1 MGLPGDV
8 LETWLEN
15 KKFFPVNKEIVK
27 NPKPLKNNEIPILEN
42 YNDKP
47 NDKFWNDFPFRSL
60 PDRYHPNTPVCAN
73 SYESEFLKV
82 QDILTLPQ
90 RESIL
95 LTINDLR
102 YGANSLVDFNKIE
115 PLFDSNAKNMGLQTV
130 GCQFT
135 DQLVSMIKKGYV
147 SGPFDQPPFENLRIN
162 SLFVVEQTDKYRPIL
177 NLSAPEGNSFN
188 EAIID
193 NLMTKVVM
201 SSPSL
206 VAKKLYS
213 IGKGAYLSKIDH
225 QSAYKLVPT
234 HFDHLFLQGFFWLQK
249 YFLETSQIFGAKS
262 AVPNYDRLHKGFSD
276 IIKVKSE
283 TIDLYLERQLDDQIV
298 MTKTLAENKKF
309 VEEYLNL
316 AKIIKLPL
324 APLDKP
330 DKAFLY
336 QQAGV
341 ILGIHFDTNNMSWLL
356 PEDKRVKYS
365 NYISDILTGDK
376 VTQNQLQKLLGMINF
391 IVQMCPLLKFFRTPL
406 IADLKNSYEFEP
418 LYLDA
423 DTIDCLHQWLF
434 VLEELK
440 HGFPISN
447 MNKCPPAKS
456 IVFVTDAAGCASS
469 TSEHELGIGAVGYVM
484 PHCEMRDFFYI
495 GQCMWPE
502 QFILNLFDDEG
513 KKFGNKTTFLET
525 IGLLISIYHNYKL
538 IHNKHVVCMVDNV
551 AVVWAFINGRSRQDP
566 FTSLIV
572 SVINHIAG
580 STPFKLYVEHLPRVS
595 NMPALIADTLSRT
608 DPKGKYLIENIGR
621 PVKSDWPPTLKTWL
635 LNPVIDWDLRS
646 KILADFRASLWV

>member
-8 LETWLEN
+8 LESWL
-15 KKFFPVNKEIVK
+15 KKRRFFPVNKELIK
-27 NPKPLKNNEIPILEN
+27 LPKPLKNTEIPLLEN
-42 YNDKP
+42 YNDEP
-47 NDKFWNDFPFRSL
+47 NADFWVKFPSRPL
-60 PDRYHPNTPVCAN
+60 PGRYSPNTPICAN
-73 SYESEFLKV
+73 SYESEFLQIKEK
-82 QDILTLPQ
+82 LSLPQ
-90 RESIL
+90 RESVL
-95 LTINDLR
+95 QTINDLR
-102 YGANSLVDFNKIE
+102 YGANSLVDFDRIE
-115 PLFDSNAKNMGLQTV
+115 PLFDSNAQNMGLQKV

-135 DQLVSMIKKGYV
+135 DQLVTMIKKGYV
-147 SGPFDQPPFENLRIN
+147 SGPFDQPPIVNLRIN
-162 SLFVVEQTDKYRPIL
+162 SLFVVEQTDKFRPIL
-177 NLSAPEGNSFN
+177 NLSAPEGKSFN
-188 EAIID
+188 DAIVD

-234 HFDHLFLQGFFWLQK
+234 HFDHLFLQGFFWLNK
-249 YFLETSQIFGAKS
+249 YFLETSQVFGARS

-276 IIKVKSE
+276 IVKVKSE
-283 TIDLYLERQLDDQIV
+283 TIELYLERQLDDQIV

-309 VEEYLNL
+309 VEVYLDL
-316 AKIIKLPL
+316 AEKIKLPL

-336 QQAGV
+336 QQEGV
-341 ILGIHFDTNNMSWLL
+341 ILGIYFNTINMSWSL
-356 PEDKRVKYS
+356 PEEKRIKYS
-365 NYISDILTGDK
+365 NYISDILTGGK
-376 VTQNQLQKLLGMINF
+376 VSQNELQKLLGMINF
-391 IVQMCPLLKFFRTPL
+391 IVQMCPVLKFFRTPV
-406 IADLKNSYEFEP
+406 IDDLKNSYEMEP
-418 LYLDA
+418 LFLDA
-423 DTIDCLHQWLF
+423 DTIDLLHQWLYI
-434 VLEELK
+434 LEELK
-440 HGFPISN
+440 DGFPISD

-456 IVFVTDAAGCASS
+456 IVFVTDAAGCASQ
-469 TSEHELGIGAVGYVM
+469 TSNHELGIGAVGYVM
-484 PHCEMRDFFYI
+484 PHSEMSDFFYI

-502 QFILNLFDDEG
+502 KFILQLFDEDG
-513 KKFGNKTTFLET
+513 KKFGNKTTFLEAV
-525 IGLLISIYHNYKL
+525 GVLISIYHNYKL

-595 NMPALIADTLSRT
+595 TLPALIADTLSRT
-608 DPKGKYLIENIGR
+608 DPKGKYLIDNIGK
-621 PVKSDWPPTLKTWL
+621 PVKTDWPPALKSWL